1 MTAIACA
8 LIPGILVHTN
18 QHLLFQD
25 SADEVDDGVD
35 MFPRRQKEEEDV
47 KTKEDKQ
54 KNIMDFV
61 DLFLM
66 DDHAKD
72 AEPTE
77 VTRISL
83 YF

>member
-1 MTAIACA
+1 MRSDSWN
-8 LIPGILVHTN
+8 PGTYMY

-25 SADEVDDGVD
+25 SADEVDDGVE
-35 MFPRRQKEEEDV
+35 MFPKRLEEEEEDV

-61 DLFLM
+61 DLLLM

>member
-1 MTAIACA
+1 MRSDSWN
-8 LIPGILVHTN
+8 PGTY

-25 SADEVDDGVD
+25 SADEVDDGVE
-35 MFPRRQKEEEDV
+35 MFPKRLEEEEDV

-61 DLFLM
+61 DLLLM

-77 VTRISL
+77 VARISL